1 MPKDEQTHLRRNQAV
16 RLIVTLGMRL
26 GLTSLACLGTATANL
41 RAALFV
47 TRSATNVANAN

>member
-26 GLTSLACLGTATANL
+26 GLTSLACLGTAANL